1 MARIKVHELREK
13 SKTDL

>member
-13 SKTDL
+13 SKTD